1 MQRIT
6 SPDHQF
12 HDGDP
17 FNGIQGTAVTAAFLN
32 AVQEEIAT
40 VIEAAGI
47 PLSSASSTQ
56 LLNALT
62 QIFAGLNSP
71 NLTGAPKAPTAAAGD
86 DSLQIVNT
94 AWARA
99 FVASYVQTTLPKGRL
114 YFMGQ
119 N

>member
-6 SPDHQF
+6 TPDHLF

-17 FNGIQGTAVTAAFLN
+17 FNGIQGTPVTADFLN

-47 PLSSASSTQ
+47 PLSAATSTQ

-71 NLTGAPKAPTAAAGD
+71 ILTGIPKAPTAIPSD
-86 DSLQIVNT
+86 NSTQIANT
-94 AWARA
+94 YWTRT
-99 FVASYVQTTLPKGRL
+99 FVAAYLQTTLPKGRL
-114 YFMGQ
+114 YFLGQ